1 MRLKSLSISG
11 FRGFASTVDF
21 DLDADAIVLVGA
33 NGSGKTSLLDAI
45 LWALSGNVPRLGTA
59 QETLLSRFSSTGE
72 LRVELALT
80 TPDGR
85 PLNVTRR
92 WDGETT
98 FSVIDGDDHLRGP
111 SAEARILE
119 RLWPDARAASDP
131 QKALARALTRGVY
144 LQQDLLRQFLDADDE
159 QERFAV
165 IGEIV
170 GTGRVA
176 ELQRQLESGKASWT
190 RSTNVLGTELHP
202 LQSRRAAIT
211 QRLERLGES
220 DDGAATAANVWNE
233 WAQRARE
240 YVSVPDLGGDS
251 QEAAR
256 ILDGAL
262 KELQALQLQTDRRL
276 GSVTQLVEH
285 LQAGAPQSVPVDPLR
300 AAVAEAEKSVAEA
313 HEKVRVAQDEAAAQ
327 RRRQTEARSGAEEL
341 KALAQLALRHL
352 DENCPVCA
360 QKYDVAGTRKRLE
373 ELLRDETGS
382 AQETLIDVG
391 PLAAEAERRERLL
404 VEASSALLHA
414 EQAARVVADWQRT
427 RDQLVQD
434 TQLVAGDP
442 VQGPSAAAQA
452 LQEQAEGIRALR
464 QVGDQLSLQLARTG
478 ELAQKAQLEGELA
491 SLQAQIAGQESEIA
505 SRTATGDLAAEILA
519 ALREASS
526 EIVAAEL
533 ERVSPI
539 LQRIYATV
547 DPHPAFRAVHLLTKT
562 VRGRGQLWATID
574 DATADVTVDEPAK
587 FLSSSQ
593 VNVLALSV
601 FLALNLGIDT
611 LPLDVVALDDPLQSL
626 DDVNLLGFVDLL
638 RRMKGRRQ
646 IVVSTHDPRFG
657 ALLCR
662 KLRPVSA
669 EGRSRFITLE
679 GWTREGPSV
688 IQDDLPR
695 DPKPLRL
702 VA

>member
-11 FRGFASTVDF
+11 FRGFASAVDF

-33 NGSGKTSLLDAI
+33 NGSGKTSLFDAI

-59 QETLLSRFSSTGE
+59 QETLLSRFSATGE
-72 LRVELALT
+72 ARVELVLT

-98 FSVIDGDDHLRGP
+98 FSVTDGDDHLRGP
-111 SAEARILE
+111 SAEARVLE

-131 QKALARALTRGVY
+131 QEALARALTRGVY
-144 LQQDLLRQFLDADDE
+144 LQQDLLRQFLDADNE

-165 IGEIV
+165 IGEMV

-190 RSTNVLGTELHP
+190 RSTNVVGTELQP

-211 QRLERLGES
+211 QRLQRLGES
-220 DDGAATAANVWNE
+220 DDVAATAANAWNE
-233 WAQRARE
+233 WAKRARD
-240 YVSVPDLGGDS
+240 YVSVADLSGDA
-251 QEAAR
+251 QDAAR
-256 ILDGAL
+256 VLDGAL
-262 KELQALQLQTDRRL
+262 KELQALQLQTERRL

-285 LQAGAPQSVPVDPLR
+285 FRAGAPQSVPIDPLR
-300 AAVAEAEKSVAEA
+300 AAVAEAEKSATEA
-313 HEKVRVAQDEAAAQ
+313 REKVRVAEEEAAAQ
-327 RRRQTEARSGAEEL
+327 RRRQTEARSRAEEL
-341 KALAQLALRHL
+341 KTLAQLALRHL

-360 QKYDVAGTRKRLE
+360 QEYDVAATRERLE

-382 AQETLIDVG
+382 VQEAVIDVR
-391 PLAAEAERRERLL
+391 PLAAEAERRERLR
-404 VEASSALLHA
+404 VEASNALLHA
-414 EQAARVVADWQRT
+414 DQAARAESDWQRT

-434 TQLVAGDP
+434 ARLAEGDV
-442 VQGPSAAAQA
+442 VQEASTTAQA
-452 LQEQAEGIRALR
+452 LQGQAEEIRTLR
-464 QVGDQLSLQLARTG
+464 QIGDQLSLQLARTG
-478 ELAQKAQLEGELA
+478 ELAQRTQLERELA
-491 SLQAQIAGQESEIA
+491 SLQAQIAGMESETA
-505 SRTATGDLAAEILA
+505 GRTATGDVAAEILA

-539 LQRIYATV
+539 LQRIYSTV
-547 DPHPAFRAVHLLTKT
+547 DPHPAFRAIRFVTKT
-562 VRGRGQLWATID
+562 VRGRGHLWPTID
-574 DATADVTVDEPAK
+574 DATTAVTVDEPAK
-587 FLSSSQ
+587 YLSSSQ

-646 IVVSTHDPRFG
+646 IIVSTHDERFG
-657 ALLCR
+657 ALLGR

-669 EGRSRFITLE
+669 EGRSRLITLE

-688 IQDDLPR
+688 RQEDLPR
-695 DPKPLRL
+695 DPKLLRL